1 MVMVIYMTNA
11 IFLRK
16 SPDGYSR
23 ALYDKR
29 DADSV
34 KSKRTLLS
42 CGISIMIVSLFAIVG
57 YCDDIE
63 VVKVRGRGVGIDK
76 TEALKDAYRN
86 AIESAVGLY
95 VDAEQMVQN
104 EDLVKDQILTQ
115 SNAYIESY
123 KVVKTNTENGLVSI
137 TILADV
143 RKLALTRRIRDVMP
157 DQRIALSEVSKNLH
171 AEIVTDFTRKSNAVA
186 LLKNELEN
194 LVPVKQLM
202 KVSLGSEKPV
212 FEPVEEDASL
222 VRVWYPI
229 KVEVDKERYYKEF
242 VPRMNRILEQLR
254 VGSPKRFDL
263 VNNLKCAKEYED
275 YVTKKFGSL
284 RTGRTGVMTRSA
296 ERRKEDNGGVYL
308 DYDALKEFGLAL
320 NEEYKDICF
329 LDTTI
334 LGKRHVFY
342 GVKTRYFGVID
353 DEFRFDIDDFT
364 LPFFKDHSWNPV
376 YILEK
381 GKCLPEDC
389 VFYVGIISRRKGHS
403 LSGQIC
409 KIPYECV
416 KEIVS
421 WQERNVG
428 AGNDSR
434 GSQPKTTLVKSVYEL
449 SFVDKSGD
457 EVVGSSVVVRNM
469 DVFNF
474 TCNMLE
480 GTKHVEPGYT
490 GGTFLWSITPL
501 VGGFAESYVKWVNI
515 VIPKDDVAK
524 IADVVI
530 SVEE

>member
-1 MVMVIYMTNA
+1 MVVYMTNA

-16 SPDGYSR
+16 SSDGYSR

-42 CGISIMIVSLFAIVG
+42 CGISIMIVSLFAVVG

-63 VVKVRGRGVGIDK
+63 VVKVRGRGVGINK
-76 TEALKDAYRN
+76 TEALKDAYRD

-115 SNAYIESY
+115 SNAYIENY
-123 KVVKTNTENGLVSI
+123 KVVKTNAENGLVSI

-157 DQRIALSEVSKNLH
+157 DQRIALSEVSRNLH

-186 LLKNELEN
+186 LLKNELDN
-194 LVPVKQLM
+194 LTPVKQLM

-254 VGSPKRFDL
+254 VGSSKRFVL

-275 YVTKKFGSL
+275 YVTEKFGCL
-284 RTGRTGVMTRSA
+284 RSGRTGVMTRSA
-296 ERRKEDNGGVYL
+296 ERRKEEDGGVNL

-342 GVKTRYFGVID
+342 GVKERYFNVID
-353 DEFRFDIDDFT
+353 DGGARFGIDDFI

-376 YILEK
+376 YILKK

-389 VFYVGIISRRKGHS
+389 VFYVGIISRRKGYS
-403 LSGQIC
+403 FSGQIC
-409 KIPYECV
+409 KLPYECV

-428 AGNDSR
+428 AGNDCS
-434 GSQPKTTLVKSVYEL
+434 SQRTTLVKSVYEL
-449 SFVDKSGD
+449 SFVDKSGE
-457 EVVGSSVVVRNM
+457 EVAGSSVVVRNM
-469 DVFNF
+469 DVINF

-480 GTKHVEPGYT
+480 ETKHVEPGYT
-490 GGTFLWSITPL
+490 GGTFLWSVTPL
-501 VGGFAESYVKWVNI
+501 VGGFAESYVKWVS
-515 VIPKDDVAK
+515 VDIPKDDVAK
-524 IADVVI
+524 IANVVI